1 MLLSTGTEIDT
12 KPQLEIF
19 ADDVVCTH
27 GATVGQLDEE
37 ALFYLATRGIG
48 REEASQYLV
57 QAFAAENL
65 RFFENEQLTK
75 WVGTLLNNWMKL

>member
-1 MLLSTGTEIDT
+1 MDT

-19 ADDVVCTH
+19 ADDVLCSH

-48 REEASQYLV
+48 RLEASHYLIH
-57 QAFAAENL
+57 AFASDNL
-65 RFFENEQLTK
+65 RLISHRPLADYMGHLLTK
-75 WVGTLLNNWMKL
+75 QLG

>member
-1 MLLSTGTEIDT
+1 MLLSAQAEVDT

-37 ALFYLATRGIG
+37 ALFYLAARGIG
-48 REEASQYLV
+48 RIDAIRYLV
-57 QAFAAENL
+57 GAFAFANL
-65 RFFENEQLTK
+65 GLLSDEGLSH
-75 WVGTLLNNWMKL
+75 WMGTLLTERLG